1 MRDAVQGIFIQELG
15 LKPEDI
21 SDELTYN
28 SIPEWDSASHMS
40 LILAIEEKFG
50 VALESNE
57 VVRMTS
63 IPKILAILE
72 SKGVS
77 VG

>member
-1 MRDAVQGIFIQELG
+1 MREAVQEIFIQELG
-15 LKPEDI
+15 LKPQDI

-28 SIPEWDSASHMS
+28 SVPEWDSASHMS

-50 VALESNE
+50 VELESSE

-63 IPKILAILE
+63 IPKILAVLE

>member
-1 MRDAVQGIFIQELG
+1 MREAVQEIFIRELG
-15 LKPEDI
+15 LKPQDI

-28 SIPEWDSASHMS
+28 SVPEWDSASHMS

-50 VALESNE
+50 VELESNE

-63 IPKILAILE
+63 IPKIIAVLE

>member
-1 MRDAVQGIFIQELG
+1 MKEVLQGIFVQELG

-72 SKGVS
+72 TKGVS

>member
-1 MRDAVQGIFIQELG
+1 MREAVQEIFIQELG
-15 LKPEDI
+15 LKPQDI

-28 SIPEWDSASHMS
+28 SVPEWDSASHMS

-50 VALESNE
+50 VELESNE

-63 IPKILAILE
+63 IPKILAVLE